1 MKRYQ
6 HDAVYVSN
14 MSLTMRRP
22 NRHQRQIDFEIPKEV
37 MKELYI
43 PIDGKVYISDNG
55 NLTAKLKLDNSEGG
69 RELSLGLRI
78 NGEEP
83 PTDWWDSGSDNVQ
96 RVIRK
101 VPYDCLGYI
110 GLGYA
115 DDQIRI
121 KYTVD
126 TSTWSATLEKISV
139 I

>member
-1 MKRYQ
+1 
-6 HDAVYVSN
+6 
-14 MSLTMRRP
+14 MSYNGKVFSVNTGIVDETVE
-22 NRHQRQIDFEIPKEV
+22 QRLIDIEIPKEV

-43 PIDGKVYISDNG
+43 PIDGKVYISDND

-96 RVIRK
+96 RVIRL
-101 VPYDCLGYI
+101 VPHDCLGYV

-126 TSTWSATLEKISV
+126 TSTWSAILEKV
-139 I
+139 TVT

>member
-1 MKRYQ
+1 
-6 HDAVYVSN
+6 
-14 MSLTMRRP
+14 MSYNGKVFSVNTGFADETVE
-22 NRHQRQIDFEIPKEV
+22 QRLIDFEIPKEV

-69 RELSLGLRI
+69 RELDLGFRV
-78 NGEEP
+78 NDSESP
-83 PTDWWDSGSDNVQ
+83 ASDWWNTGGNVQ

-101 VPYDCLGYI
+101 VPQDVLSYV

-115 DDQIRI
+115 DDQIKI

>member
-1 MKRYQ
+1 
-6 HDAVYVSN
+6 
-14 MSLTMRRP
+14 MSYNGKVFSVNTGFADETVE
-22 NRHQRQIDFEIPKEV
+22 QRLIDFEIPKEV

-69 RELSLGLRI
+69 RELDLGFRV
-78 NGEEP
+78 NDSESP
-83 PTDWWDSGSDNVQ
+83 ASDWWNTGGNVQ

-101 VPYDCLGYI
+101 IPQDVLSYV

>member
-1 MKRYQ
+1 MSYNGKVFNATVPEL
-6 HDAVYVSN
+6 AVED
-14 MSLTMRRP
+14 RR
-22 NRHQRQIDFEIPKEV
+22 IDIEIPNEV
-37 MKELYI
+37 MKQLYI

-55 NLTAKLKLDNSEGG
+55 NFSAKLKLDNSEGG
-69 RELSLGLRI
+69 RELNLGFRV
-78 NGEEP
+78 NDSESP
-83 PTDWWDSGSDNVQ
+83 ASDWWNTGGNVQ

-101 VPYDCLGYI
+101 VPQDILSYV

>member
-1 MKRYQ
+1 
-6 HDAVYVSN
+6 
-14 MSLTMRRP
+14 MSYNGKVFSVNTGFTDETVE
-22 NRHQRQIDFEIPKEV
+22 QRLIDFEIPKEV

-55 NLTAKLKLDNSEGG
+55 NLTAKMKLDNSEGG
-69 RELSLGLRI
+69 RELNLGFRV
-78 NGEEP
+78 NDSDSP
-83 PTDWWDSGSDNVQ
+83 ASDWWNTGGNVQ

-101 VPYDCLGYI
+101 VPWDVLSFI
-110 GLGYA
+110 GMGYA

>member
-1 MKRYQ
+1 
-6 HDAVYVSN
+6 
-14 MSLTMRRP
+14 MSYNGKVFSVNTGITDERVE
-22 NRHQRQIDFEIPKEV
+22 QRLIDFEIPKEV

-83 PTDWWDSGSDNVQ
+83 SKDWWDSGSDNLQ

-110 GLGYA
+110 GLGFA

>member
-1 MKRYQ
+1 MIYNGKVFSVNTGFG
-6 HDAVYVSN
+6 ANETVE
-14 MSLTMRRP
+14 
-22 NRHQRQIDFEIPKEV
+22 QRLIDFEVPSEV
-37 MKELYI
+37 MEQLYI

-69 RELSLGLRI
+69 RELDIGLRV
-78 NGEEP
+78 NDSETP
-83 PTDWWDSGSDNVQ
+83 ADDWWDTGGNVQ

-101 VPYDCLGYI
+101 VPQDVLNYV

-121 KYTVD
+121 KYTID
-126 TSTWSATLEKISV
+126 TSTWSAVIEKISV